1 MVLVAIIVA
10 AVLLMARRKQ
20 QQPADMAAEKPQSP
34 GAYPPPAD
42 SWSASGA
49 VLSSAPQSAHMVHSP
64 ISLSQATVYPVSVTS
79 GSAAPI
85 TPLLPQGIPAAEA
98 SPQMRTRI

>member
-1 MVLVAIIVA
+1 MVLVAIIA
-10 AVLLMARRKQ
+10 AAAILMARRKQ
-20 QQPADMAAEKPQSP
+20 QPPMAAAKPP

-49 VLSSAPQSAHMVHSP
+49 ALSSAPQSAHMVHSP
-64 ISLSQATVYPVSVTS
+64 FPSQGSYPVSVAS

-85 TPLLPQGIPAAEA
+85 APLLPQGMPAGEV
-98 SPQMRTRI
+98 SPQMPTRI